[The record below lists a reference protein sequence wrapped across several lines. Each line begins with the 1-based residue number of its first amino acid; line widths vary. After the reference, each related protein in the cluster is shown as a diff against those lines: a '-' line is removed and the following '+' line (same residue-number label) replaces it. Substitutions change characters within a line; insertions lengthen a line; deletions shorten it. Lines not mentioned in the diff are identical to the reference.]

1 MFYTPDPIPISI
13 IPLLIFDAIIAHD
26 YNPDEHNLF
35 TTITDVVSGNPAK
48 NWAIL
53 EGIYPAPGWRL
64 FPTAISSTNF
74 GFNFALSHAAL
85 KANDNKYSGAVSFKS
100 PFFAFVN
107 GVRTAEQ
114 ITTSSALL
122 LLAIFYEQRTVS
134 KFWSLFIKSYFFYDN
149 LYINLFKQS
158 NLFIE

>member
-1 MFYTPDPIPISI
+1 M
-13 IPLLIFDAIIAHD
+13 
-26 YNPDEHNLF
+26 
-35 TTITDVVSGNPAK
+35 SGNPAK

-64 FPTAISSTNF
+64 LPTAISWTNF
-74 GFNFALSHAAL
+74 GSNFALSQAAL
-85 KANDNKYSGAVSFKS
+85 KANDNKYSGAVSFNS
-100 PFFAFVN
+100 PLLALVN

-134 KFWSLFIKSYFFYDN
+134 KFWSLFIKSYLFMINYK
-149 LYINLFKQS
+149 YINL
-158 NLFIE
+158 